1 MKFDIKLVLQNT
13 SVAATYVLYFLQSCL
28 LVPFLYNFINGSF
41 ILVRGFSM
49 IPSKW
54 WVCKFNGSFI
64 WWDDQIKLDIYMPLV
79 MKKSNEKSTY
89 TRYILSLLVMI
100 IKQKLSNANFF

>member
-1 MKFDIKLVLQNT
+1 
-13 SVAATYVLYFLQSCL
+13 
-28 LVPFLYNFINGSF
+28 
-41 ILVRGFSM
+41 
-49 IPSKW
+49 
-54 WVCKFNGSFI
+54 
-64 WWDDQIKLDIYMPLV
+64 